1 MIMNTMACI
10 RRAQSCAADA
20 REAVREFHAAVA
32 QESMELVIFFCSSEY
47 DLEALA
53 EEMHIL
59 FGEVQ
64 VVGCTTAGEIG
75 PAGYLEH
82 SLVGASFPAGVF
94 FAVSGLLDR
103 LQQFEISAGHAFARE
118 LTQRLEERA
127 PQADADNS
135 FAFLM
140 IDGLSV
146 REEPVT
152 RALQNG
158 LGRLPLAGG
167 SAGDGLKF
175 GNTYVYFDGHFHSD
189 SAILILVTT
198 CLPFTLFKTQ
208 HFNETD
214 QRLVVTE
221 ADAESRTVREINGR
235 PAAEAY
241 ARMLGVD
248 AGDLD
253 PMRFAA
259 SPVMVMIDG
268 VGYVRSIRKAN
279 LDGSLTF
286 FCAIENGLV
295 LRVAKGVDILDNLE
309 QAFVQIRAEI
319 GVPQLV
325 LGCDCVLR
333 KLEIRQSPLAERID
347 EVLMN
352 NNVVGFN
359 TYGEQFQGVHIN
371 QTLVGIAIGADAV
384 EDGDV

>member
-1 MIMNTMACI
+1 MACI

-53 EEMHIL
+53 DEMHIL
-59 FGEVQ
+59 FGGVQ

-158 LGRLPLAGG
+158 LGRLSLAGG

-175 GNTYVYFDGHFHSD
+175 GNARVYFDGHFHLD

-198 CLPFTLFKTQ
+198 RLPFTLFKTQ

-279 LDGSLTF
+279 PDGSLTF

-359 TYGEQFQGVHIN
+359 TYGEQFQGVHVN